1 MRKILNNNDIYAPQ
15 VQSHLYD
22 ILRIDEV
29 DEKSIHI
36 QIHLYVL
43 FPRC

>member
-1 MRKILNNNDIYAPQ
+1 MRKILNNNDTYATQ
-15 VQSHLYD
+15 GYIRICM

-36 QIHLYVL
+36 QIHIYVL